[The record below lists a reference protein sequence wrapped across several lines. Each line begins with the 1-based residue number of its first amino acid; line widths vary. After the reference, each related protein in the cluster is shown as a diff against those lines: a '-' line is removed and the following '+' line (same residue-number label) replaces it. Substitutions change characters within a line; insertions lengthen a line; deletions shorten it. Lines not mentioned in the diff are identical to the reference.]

1 MIFKPG
7 DLVTWKYSDDVYD
20 IGVVVKTWPGST
32 WLQVQWSWAT
42 KTGRVLIKQ
51 LRKVTDEGR

>member
-1 MIFKPG
+1 MKVG

-42 KTGRVLIKQ
+42 KMKLRHPTKQ